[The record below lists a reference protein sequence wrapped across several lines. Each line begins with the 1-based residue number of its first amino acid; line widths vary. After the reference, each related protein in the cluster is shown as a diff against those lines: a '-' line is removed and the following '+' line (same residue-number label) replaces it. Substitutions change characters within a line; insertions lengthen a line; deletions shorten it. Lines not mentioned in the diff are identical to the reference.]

1 MAATR
6 RQFLTGIAAGT
17 ATLLLATCGGTSTAT
32 PAPST
37 APSAQASAARSSA
50 APSAAAGGATPR
62 ASAAAATPVTNSGP
76 LRTVRCRND
85 NALVKQVL
93 GTAGDGG
100 VLVVDGGGSLA
111 SALVG
116 DLIAGLGVEHGW
128 SGLVLHGVVR
138 DAVALAAMPIGI
150 KALGTNPRKSRKAA
164 EGVVDVAVGF
174 GGVVFVP
181 GDWVFSDE
189 DGILVLSDEQA
200 QAAG

>member
-1 MAATR
+1 VHAFRDGA
-6 RQFLTGIAAGT
+6 L
-17 ATLLLATCGGTSTAT
+17 STADLVD
-32 PAPST
+32 
-37 APSAQASAARSSA
+37 QLGDDVRSCDLQLRQL
-50 APSAAAGGATPR
+50 GGAPR
-62 ASAAAATPVTNSGP
+62 FAGP

-93 GTAGDGG
+93 GTPGDGG

-116 DLIAGLGVEHGW
+116 DLIAGLGVEQGW

-138 DAVALAAMPIGI
+138 DAVALAAMPIGV

-164 EGVVDVAVGF
+164 EGEVDVAVGF

-181 GDWVFSDE
+181 GEWVFSDE
-189 DGILVLSDEQA
+189 DGILVLTAAQA
-200 QAAG
+200 QAQA

>member
-1 MAATR
+1 MDTRAAAFR
-6 RQFLTGIAAGT
+6 DGALGT
-17 ATLLLATCGGTSTAT
+17 ADLVDQLGDDV
-32 PAPST
+32 
-37 APSAQASAARSSA
+37 RSCDLQLRQL
-50 APSAAAGGATPR
+50 GGAPR
-62 ASAAAATPVTNSGP
+62 FAGP

-93 GTAGDGG
+93 GTPGDGG

-116 DLIAGLGVEHGW
+116 DLIAGRGVEQGW

-138 DAVALAAMPIGI
+138 DAVALAAMPLGI

-164 EGVVDVAVGF
+164 EGEVDVAVGF

-181 GDWVFSDE
+181 GEWVFSDE
-189 DGILVLSDEQA
+189 DGILVLTEEQA
-200 QAAG
+200 QAPAAG